1 MAKDLVI
8 DIDYDVSKAELKQ
21 KKLLAKMDTHEAKI
35 AKQKIKIKEM
45 TDAYKKLADEA
56 EWYKKILNSTGTLS
70 EKESAL
76 YSKKLLAAQKSRTD
90 LIFEKDKLNEMFIQR
105 EDIEQKI
112 IDTTKKIEL
121 EGTAAE
127 GVNNASLKQLKT
139 LVSVAVMYDGLIRK
153 LNEILALERE
163 QRVETEQGLVGQI
176 TVYERYINYFTGR
189 IRSLIKKK
197 QTLDED
203 KSGLKE
209 AAGIK
214 EELFT
219 LQNVQKQMSLQRDL
233 LQAKLRAQTES
244 NAKLQE
250 ENGTTEDLTS
260 KYDALL
266 AKAQGVEQNTEGTAE
281 NVKKTKEETKETNNI
296 FSSLGKNAS
305 KFSDRVM
312 RLAKR
317 VLVFSVI
324 TRLFRAFRNE
334 IGEFVKQDEELN
346 KSWLRLQGSAKVLSN
361 SLLTALKPVIQWLL
375 DALTKITNFLVNI
388 FTIAFG
394 LGLKN
399 MKGMTKE
406 TKKAGQ
412 EAKKALAGFDT
423 LQQAINTSGSDGSD
437 ASANA
442 GSSDVDTSG
451 IYEINKKSLAIG
463 ALIVGA
469 AAIALGV
476 LLCCAGQWG
485 YGLGLIALGAVSLVT
500 AGKLL
505 PEALNDK
512 LGTIMSAT
520 EWIITSGLV
529 LVGLGIVL
537 CCAQNWAIGLGLI
550 IAGASLLWGVES
562 ADPDDNVI
570 GNFLRG
576 VLGSIDAAITG
587 IFLMALGIIC
597 ICAGFV
603 PVGVG
608 LIVAGALP
616 LFSSIALNA
625 DVIVNWFKTQFKKI
639 RASLSDE
646 TIGVFKDLLNIALS
660 FIRLFLVPLEP
671 LFVLIDGLSY
681 LKNGKKLGLTTKIM
695 GELPFI
701 FKNIPFL
708 ASGAVIPGGSP
719 FMAMLGDQPKGQ
731 TNIEAPL
738 ETLVE
743 AFKQANQNSNM
754 TLTIDGNMADFVRAM
769 NPVLKQENRRASM
782 FA

>member
-56 EWYKKILNSTGTLS
+56 EWYKKILDSTGTLS

-76 YSKKLLAAQKSRTD
+76 YGKKLLAAQKSRTD

-112 IDTTKKIEL
+112 IDTTKKIDL
-121 EGTAAE
+121 EGAATE

-163 QRVETEQGLVGQI
+163 QRVETEQGLESQI
-176 TVYERYINYFTGR
+176 RIYDNYIEEFLKQYE
-189 IRSLIKKK
+189 
-197 QTLDED
+197 TLDKIVKLAENLGED
-203 KSGLKE
+203 STYYQNTQVSLQQMIQE
-209 AAGIK
+209 A
-214 EELFT
+214 
-219 LQNVQKQMSLQRDL
+219 QLQRDL
-233 LQAKLRAQTES
+233 LQTKLQVQRES

-250 ENGTTEDLTS
+250 ENNTTEDLTG

-266 AKAQGVEQNTEGTAE
+266 AKTQGVEQNTEGTAE
-281 NVKKTKEETKETNNI
+281 NVKETKEEAEETDNI

-399 MKGMTKE
+399 MKDMTTQ

-423 LQQAINTSGSDGSD
+423 LQQAINPTSSDSGD
-437 ASANA
+437 ASATA
-442 GSSDVDTSG
+442 GTDDSDVDTSG

-485 YGLGLIALGAVSLVT
+485 YGIGLIALGAISLVT

-505 PEALNDK
+505 PEALSDK
-512 LGTIMSAT
+512 LGGIMSAT

-529 LVGLGIVL
+529 LVGLGIIL
-537 CCAQNWAIGLGLI
+537 CCAQQWAIGLGLI
-550 IAGASLLWGVES
+550 IAGAALLWGVES
-562 ADPDDNVI
+562 ANPDDNAI
-570 GNFLRG
+570 GNLLKRAFSGVEAAMTGLFL
-576 VLGSIDAAITG
+576 I
-587 IFLMALGIIC
+587 ALGVVC
-597 ICAGFV
+597 LCAGII
-603 PVGVG
+603 PVGIG
-608 LIVAGALP
+608 LIVAGAIP
-616 LFSSIALNA
+616 LFSSIALNWST
-625 DVIVNWFKTQFKKI
+625 ISNWLLGKLKW
-639 RASLSDE
+639 
-646 TIGVFKDLLNIALS
+646 LLNALKEMVNG
-660 FIRLFLVPLEP
+660 FIGILNGLFGAIND
-671 LFVLIDGLSY
+671 LII
-681 LKNGKKLGLTTKIM
+681 T
-695 GELPFI
+695 
-701 FKNIPFL
+701 PFL
-708 ASGAVIPGGSP
+708 LPLTALVDGIGKLMGKHVNLSQRVRINQIPYLADGAVIPGGSP

-743 AFKQANQNSNM
+743 AFKQANQNSNI